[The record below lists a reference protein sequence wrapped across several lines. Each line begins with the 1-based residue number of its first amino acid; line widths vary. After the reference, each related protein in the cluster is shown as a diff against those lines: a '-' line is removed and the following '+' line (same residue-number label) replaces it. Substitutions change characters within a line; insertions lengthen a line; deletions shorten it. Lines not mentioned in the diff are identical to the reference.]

1 MKQQKTLLKLIYG
14 YISFIFGAVVLDTLG
29 FFHPI
34 PNILAAIWLLI
45 VCFYIGKY
53 GNLEK

>member
-1 MKQQKTLLKLIYG
+1 MKQQKALLKLIYG
-14 YISFIFGAVVLDTLG
+14 YISFIFVAVVIDAFG

-34 PNILAAIWLLI
+34 PDILAAIWLLV

-53 GNLEK
+53 GNIR